1 MLGLLVVM
9 VSVGLADGL
18 NPSTVAPALVMATAE
33 DAVARLLAFTF
44 GVFVVSTAGGVVLLL
59 GPGHALHNAIPHP
72 GPDVKG
78 LLEAGLGMV
87 LLALAAVS
95 WLTRDR
101 LRRRLSPGDERRA
114 STGRLSAL
122 ALGAGIMAVELPTAL
137 PYFGAI
143 AAIVEARVG
152 RVRGLLL
159 VLAYNIAFVAPLLAI
174 VAIRATAGDEA
185 RGRLEALR
193 DRLARHAG
201 AILAGLLGAG
211 GLALLATGLANLVFG

>member
-1 MLGLLVVM
+1 VLGLLVVM

-18 NPSTVAPALVMATAE
+18 NPSTVGPALVMATAE

-44 GVFVVSTAGGVVLLL
+44 GVFAVSTAGGVVLLL
-59 GPGHALHNAIPHP
+59 GPGQALRNAIPHP
-72 GPDVKG
+72 GRDVRG
-78 LLEAGLGMV
+78 LLEAGVGVV
-87 LLALAAVS
+87 LLVLAAVA

-101 LRRRLSPGDERRA
+101 LQRRLSPGDERRG

-122 ALGAGIMAVELPTAL
+122 ALGAGIMAVELPTTL

-152 RVRGLLL
+152 RIRGLLF

-174 VAIRATAGDEA
+174 TAIRAIAGDEA